1 MNTILEILFTLT
13 AAGSVVTAF
22 MLALRRVSVKLF
34 PARWRYGLGKMAVAF
49 YLCPIALG
57 IPSISRLLA
66 ARPATVQPEQPAP
79 FSELASEQTLS
90 AHVAILLLCLWAVGA
105 IGFAAWQLYCYRR
118 FLKKLE
124 HTRTPVPKSSDTSKQ
139 LLLIKNALGLKS
151 NVELAYSSLI
161 RSPVLVGL
169 RRPVIYLP
177 KENANLD
184 MAMVFR
190 HELIHLKRKDLWVK
204 AFTLAA
210 SAVHWFNPLVHML
223 RKDIHTWSE
232 LACDEE
238 VVKRMSY
245 AERKRYGETIL
256 NVMAGSRHLPVQF
269 CASLSG
275 EGKQLKRRLTVMLYV
290 KELNKKNLLLTLAA
304 LLLIAA
310 IGTATAIWA
319 SHNTPKVVDSDSAP
333 ASDQPLSTGIDNEP
347 AGSNARQEPAVG
359 HDPALSDTQQEPATD
374 SASDPVES
382 QPVPAVDQAS
392 IPAETQPRP
401 VAESSSALA
410 EAQPVPP
417 VDRASAPAEAQLRP
431 VAESSSA
438 LAEAQP
444 VPAVDHTSAPAEAQ
458 LRPVDESSSALA
470 ETRPVPAVDRAS
482 APAEAPVTESS
493 SAPAEAAQ

>member
-13 AAGSVVTAF
+13 AAGSVVAAF
-22 MLALRRVSVKLF
+22 MLGLRRVSVELL
-34 PARWRYGLGKMAVAF
+34 PAKWRYGLGKMAVAF

-57 IPSISRLLA
+57 IPLISRLLA
-66 ARPATVQPEQPAP
+66 ARPATVQPAQPTP
-79 FSELASEQTLS
+79 FSELSPEQTIS

-105 IGFAAWQLYCYRR
+105 IGFVAWQLYCYQR
-118 FLKKLE
+118 FLKSLE

-139 LLLIKNALGLKS
+139 LFLIKNALGLKS

-169 RRPVIYLP
+169 GKPAIYLP
-177 KENANLD
+177 KENVANLD
-184 MAMVFR
+184 MTMVFH

-210 SAVHWFNPLVHML
+210 SALHWFNPLVHML

-275 EGKQLKRRLTVMLYV
+275 EGKQLKRRLTVMLNV

-319 SHNTPKVVDSDSAP
+319 SHNTPKVVDRDSAP

-347 AGSNARQEPAVG
+347 TGSNTRQEPSVV
-359 HDPALSDTQQEPATD
+359 HDPAPSDTQQEPATD
-374 SASDPVES
+374 SASDAIES
-382 QPVPAVDQAS
+382 QPIPAVDQAS
-392 IPAETQPRP
+392 TPAEAQPRPIAENSSALAEAQPAPAVDRASAPAETQLRP
-401 VAESSSALA
+401 VADSSSALA
-410 EAQPVPP
+410 EAQPAPA
-417 VDRASAPAEAQLRP
+417 VDRASVPAEAQLRP
-431 VAESSSA
+431 VAEG
-438 LAEAQP
+438 
-444 VPAVDHTSAPAEAQ
+444 
-458 LRPVDESSSALA
+458 
-470 ETRPVPAVDRAS
+470 
-482 APAEAPVTESS
+482 S